1 MAKNDF
7 LARQET
13 MKQAYFDAG
22 EEIGT
27 QKMWDAVQL
36 ALRDPYVVGKKRWGR
51 KKLERLYKR
60 VSYYKHYFHEAFT
73 MSPEADVKQEEQDA
87 MLREVWGDDLV
98 PHNDRYPYCKE
109 FSYKKGR
116 KEWR

>member
-1 MAKNDF
+1 MGNAYLEK
-7 LARQET
+7 QEE

-27 QKMWDAVQL
+27 QKTWDAVQL
-36 ALRDPYVVGKKRWGR
+36 AIRDVDPGRWGKKMMA
-51 KKLERLYKR
+51 RLYER
-60 VSYYKHYFHEAFT
+60 TSFYKNYFQEAFT

-87 MLREVWGDDLV
+87 MLREIWDDELV
-98 PHNDRYPYCKE
+98 PHAERYPYQKK